1 MGQVANSYYQIPPV
15 STRMETL
22 NKPSGQCRGQ
32 ILPRRRRNQQ
42 HCAAYRTAVVVDN
55 VRRLADSCNQIR
67 NLCKDGVFKKTEH
80 STIMEYLGKRKE
92 GRQVLEEWEVT
103 WRGDGG
109 NHCGTEQSGGGEGQ

>member
-1 MGQVANSYYQIPPV
+1 MDSVEG
-15 STRMETL
+15 RFC
-22 NKPSGQCRGQ
+22 SGKDGISNIVQLIELQ
-32 ILPRRRRNQQ
+32 FL
-42 HCAAYRTAVVVDN
+42 VDN
-55 VRRLADSCNQIR
+55 VSRLADTCNKIR